1 MKLSF
6 FATMLAVGLAAT
18 CNAATL
24 RFDFGHS
31 SRAASENYNHVGVD
45 QQTLFNT
52 FDVTGALTGIGLA
65 TDGFNRAGDNNAGT
79 TNPTG
84 AAAIFATAD
93 GLATRDNLFGHMN
106 PFNEGDITRP
116 LATLT
121 FSGLD
126 GSGATSYDFTF
137 FASRMGGTAV
147 RETEYSVAG
156 ANSGVTYLDA
166 ANNVSNV
173 ALVNGITPT
182 AAGEIVVSMTAGPN
196 NSGTAEEFY
205 YLGVLQLDSSS
216 AVIPEPTTACLAL
229 VSLTVMIG
237 SRRRK

>member
-1 MKLSF
+1 MKFSF
-6 FATMLAVGLAAT
+6 LATMLAMGMAVT

-24 RFDFGHS
+24 RFDFGS
-31 SRAASENYNHVGVD
+31 LSRAASENYNHVGVD
-45 QQTLFNT
+45 QQPLFNT
-52 FDVTGALTGIGLA
+52 IDITGALTGIGLA

-84 AAAIFATAD
+84 DAAIFATAD

-106 PFNEGDITRP
+106 PFNEGSTTRP

-137 FASRMGGTAV
+137 FASRMGGNAI

-156 ANSGVTYLDA
+156 SNNGVAYLDA

-173 ALVNGITPT
+173 ALVSGITPT
-182 AAGEIVVSMTAGPN
+182 AAGEITVSMTAGPN
-196 NSGTAEEFY
+196 NSGTAEVFY
-205 YLGVLQLDSSS
+205 YLGILQLESS
-216 AVIPEPTTACLAL
+216 AVIPEPTTLGLMSLAGVFAL
-229 VSLTVMIG
+229 A
-237 SRRRK
+237 RRRSR